1 MPTLQLH
8 WNIKHKN
15 IFKKPNILEMKSIPK
30 LMVPFMIEDQLQW
43 LQWRIII
50 RLISSSPIDFLF
62 GDLCY
67 AFTSCRKNST
77 DRGCNAHTVIFTLL
91 FHRGL
96 WIGTANESGPNASI
110 ILQTFVLIGLMLV
123 SGARVEDDIFN
134 VQFYCLSF
142 LTNVHSSNLWARKVS
157 DFYQLLQCI

>member
-1 MPTLQLH
+1 
-8 WNIKHKN
+8 
-15 IFKKPNILEMKSIPK
+15 
-30 LMVPFMIEDQLQW
+30 MVPFMIEDQLQW

-50 RLISSSPIDFLF
+50 RLISTSPIGFLF

-67 AFTSCRKNST
+67 AFTSRRKNST

-123 SGARVEDDIFN
+123 SGAGVEDDILMSSFIVCPFSLMFI
-134 VQFYCLSF
+134 VQTHELEKWVISASFYNAFKNAL
-142 LTNVHSSNLWARKVS
+142 HSYNLMNQV
-157 DFYQLLQCI
+157 IIE